1 MDIFLV
7 IIGIFLLGALPALW
21 VQAVGRDSFWKT
33 VGGVVL
39 VSSAILCVVGVSV
52 YLSTGYDLLGGL
64 TASLE
69 MDELVR
75 PGQYRSFV
83 SRLFNVQELMWGF
96 GGLNFFLLTSVSAF
110 LLLSCFRRQLS
121 GDSASS
127 CHWLGLDSPQLF
139 LAAQVFSV
147 ALINFV
153 GVLSG
158 ETSRLYALFMPFLLV
173 GLVGVLNRLSLR
185 AAFIAVFGSAL
196 WIAVGVWRYQF
207 IW

>member
-1 MDIFLV
+1 M
-7 IIGIFLLGALPALW
+7 
-21 VQAVGRDSFWKT
+21 SFYVT
-33 VGGVVL
+33 
-39 VSSAILCVVGVSV
+39 
-52 YLSTGYDLLGGL
+52 TGYDLLDGL
-64 TASLE
+64 KVSLE

-110 LLLSCFRRQLS
+110 VLLPRFRRQLS
-121 GDSASS
+121 NASTSS

-147 ALINFV
+147 ALMNFV

-173 GLVGVLNRLSLR
+173 GLVGVLKRLSLR
-185 AAFIAVFGSAL
+185 AAFVAVLGSAF

>member
-1 MDIFLV
+1 M
-7 IIGIFLLGALPALW
+7 
-21 VQAVGRDSFWKT
+21 
-33 VGGVVL
+33 L
-39 VSSAILCVVGVSV
+39 VSSAILCVVGVLF
-52 YLSTGYDLLGGL
+52 YLATGYDLLGGL

-75 PGQYRSFV
+75 PDQYRSFV
-83 SRLFNVQELMWGF
+83 SRLFNVQELLWGF

-110 LLLSCFRRQLS
+110 VWLPRFRRQLS
-121 GDSASS
+121 SASTSS

-139 LAAQVFSV
+139 LAAQVFCA
-147 ALINFV
+147 ALINTI

-173 GLVGVLNRLSLR
+173 GLVGVLNSLSLR
-185 AAFIAVFGSAL
+185 AAFTAVLGSAL